1 MNMDPTPT
9 QNNLPLRKGDFNNL
23 AEALDY
29 AARGNTG
36 YNFYDGTG
44 KLSAVFPYKKL
55 RKEARSLA
63 RRLLGLG
70 PRRGA
75 RVALVADTNP
85 DFMRYFYACQ
95 YAGLVPVPLPASI
108 YLGGH
113 EAFVKQLRRLLV
125 SCKAD
130 IAIAPEEYLP
140 YLREAADRLDVTCY
154 GSTNGFA
161 HLPEEQIELELSAA
175 HELAYLQ
182 YTSGSTRF
190 PRGVMITQ
198 QTVMSNLSAMITD
211 GIELRQSDRVVSWLP
226 FYHDMGLVGMVL
238 APLAA
243 QVSVDFLSP
252 RDFAMRPRLWLKLM
266 SENRGTISFSP
277 PFGYELCQMRLR
289 PKDVEALD
297 LSSWRVAGVGAE
309 PITPEPLRR
318 FAETLAPAGFNKNA
332 FVAGYGMAE
341 CTLAVSF
348 SPLGQG
354 LIADNVDRDQ
364 LANFQKAMPVNP
376 ATGDMTSGVKTF
388 VSCGE
393 PLPGYDVQVRNEHG
407 RVLPERQ
414 VGTLFVRG
422 PSVMRGY
429 FNDDEATREALSED
443 GWFDT
448 GDLAYRNANSI
459 IITGRA
465 KDLIIIN
472 GRNVWPQD
480 LENIAE
486 QQPEVRTGDA
496 SAFSLPGADG
506 ADKAVLLVQCRD
518 PEKAAGSDL
527 ALNIK
532 SRIRREFG
540 IDCKIELVPRHTLP
554 RTTSGKLSRSKAR
567 QDYIQR
573 AARAESKPL
582 NLMQDS
588 YQPLRQAV

>member
-1 MNMDPTPT
+1 MMTPTPT
-9 QNNLPLRKGDFNNL
+9 KNKLPLRKGSFTTL
-23 AEALDY
+23 AQALDY
-29 AARGNTG
+29 AAEGETG
-36 YNFYDGTG
+36 FNFYNGIG
-44 KLSAVFPYKKL
+44 KLSAVLPYKNL
-55 RKEARSLA
+55 QKEAKSLA

-70 PRRGA
+70 PERGA
-75 RVALVADTNP
+75 RVAMVADTHPN
-85 DFMRYFYACQ
+85 FMRYFFACQ

-108 YLGGH
+108 YLGGR

-140 YLREAADRLDVTCY
+140 YLREAADGLDVTYY
-154 GSTNGFA
+154 GSTNAFV
-161 HLPEEQIELELSAA
+161 HLPEEQVELDPSGA

-198 QTVMSNLSAMITD
+198 QTVMSNLSAMITY
-211 GIELRQSDRVVSWLP
+211 GIELQQSDRVVSWLP

-243 QVSVDFLSP
+243 QISVDYLSP

-266 SENRGTISFSP
+266 SENRATISFSP
-277 PFGYELCQMRLR
+277 PFGYELCQQRLR
-289 PKDVEALD
+289 PNDIKTFD

-318 FAETLAPAGFNKNA
+318 FAETLAPAGFNKSA

-348 SPLGQG
+348 SPLGLG
-354 LIADNVDRDQ
+354 LIADNVERDH
-364 LANFQKAMPVNP
+364 LANFQKAIPVNT
-376 ATGDMTSGVKTF
+376 ATGNMTSGVKTF

-393 PLPGYDVQVRNEHG
+393 PLPGYDVQVRNDHG

-429 FNDDEATREALSED
+429 FNDDEATQAALSED

-459 IITGRA
+459 VITGRA

-472 GRNVWPQD
+472 GRNIWPQD
-480 LENIAE
+480 LESIAE
-486 QQPEVRTGDA
+486 QQPDVRTGDA
-496 SAFSLPGADG
+496 SAFSLAGADG
-506 ADKAVLLVQCRD
+506 TDKAILLVQCRD
-518 PEKAAGSDL
+518 PEKATDSEL
-527 ALNIK
+527 AVNIK

-573 AARAESKPL
+573 TVGVESKQL
-582 NLMQDS
+582 NLMQDR

>member
-1 MNMDPTPT
+1 
-9 QNNLPLRKGDFNNL
+9 
-23 AEALDY
+23 
-29 AARGNTG
+29 
-36 YNFYDGTG
+36 
-44 KLSAVFPYKKL
+44 
-55 RKEARSLA
+55 
-63 RRLLGLG
+63 
-70 PRRGA
+70 
-75 RVALVADTNP
+75 
-85 DFMRYFYACQ
+85 
-95 YAGLVPVPLPASI
+95 
-108 YLGGH
+108 
-113 EAFVKQLRRLLV
+113 
-125 SCKAD
+125 
-130 IAIAPEEYLP
+130 
-140 YLREAADRLDVTCY
+140 
-154 GSTNGFA
+154 
-161 HLPEEQIELELSAA
+161 
-175 HELAYLQ
+175 
-182 YTSGSTRF
+182 
-190 PRGVMITQ
+190 
-198 QTVMSNLSAMITD
+198 
-211 GIELRQSDRVVSWLP
+211 
-226 FYHDMGLVGMVL
+226 MGLVGMVL

-289 PKDVEALD
+289 PNDVKALD
-297 LSSWRVAGVGAE
+297 LRSWRVAGVGAE

-318 FAETLAPAGFNKNA
+318 FSGALAPAGFNKNA

-341 CTLAVSF
+341 STLAVSF

-354 LIADNVDRDQ
+354 LIADTVDRDH
-364 LANFQKAMPVNP
+364 LANFQKAIQVST

-414 VGTLFVRG
+414 VGTLFIRG

-429 FNDDEATREALSED
+429 FNDDEATRDALSED

-448 GDLAYRNANSI
+448 GDLAYRIANSI

-480 LENIAE
+480 LESIAE

-506 ADKAVLLVQCRD
+506 TDKAVLLVQCRD
-518 PEKAAGSDL
+518 PEKATGSDL
-527 ALNIK
+527 AVNIK

-567 QDYIQR
+567 KDYIQR
-573 AARAESKPL
+573 VARAESKPL
-582 NLMQDS
+582 NLMQGR

>member
-1 MNMDPTPT
+1 MMTPTPT
-9 QNNLPLRKGDFNNL
+9 KNRLPFRKGSFNTL

-29 AARGNTG
+29 AAEGETG
-36 YNFYDGTG
+36 FNFYNGVG
-44 KLSAVFPYKKL
+44 KLSAVLPYKKL
-55 RKEARSLA
+55 QKEARSLA

-70 PRRGA
+70 PERGA
-75 RVALVADTNP
+75 RVAMVADTHP
-85 DFMRYFYACQ
+85 DFMRYFFACQ

-108 YLGGH
+108 YLGGR

-130 IAIAPEEYLP
+130 IAIAPDEYLP
-140 YLREAADRLDVTCY
+140 YLREAADPLDVSYY
-154 GSTNGFA
+154 GSTNAFV
-161 HLPEEQIELELSAA
+161 HLPEEPVELDPSGAD
-175 HELAYLQ
+175 ELAYLQ

-198 QTVMSNLSAMITD
+198 QTVINNLSAMITY
-211 GIELRQSDRVVSWLP
+211 GIQLQQSDRVVSWLP

-243 QVSVDFLSP
+243 QISVDYLSP

-277 PFGYELCQMRLR
+277 PFGYELCQRRLR
-289 PKDVEALD
+289 PNDVKALD
-297 LSSWRVAGVGAE
+297 LDSWRVAGVGAE
-309 PITPEPLRR
+309 PITLEPLKC

-348 SPLGQG
+348 SPLGLG
-354 LIADNVDRDQ
+354 MIADNVERDH
-364 LANFQKAMPVNP
+364 LVNFQKAIPFNP
-376 ATGDMTSGVKTF
+376 AIGDMTSGMKTF

-429 FNDDEATREALSED
+429 FNDDEATKEVLSED

-448 GDLAYRNANSI
+448 GDLAYWNANSI

-480 LENIAE
+480 LESIAE

-506 ADKAVLLVQCRD
+506 SDTAVLLIQCRD
-518 PEKAAGSDL
+518 PEKATGSAL
-527 ALNIK
+527 AVNVK
-532 SRIRREFG
+532 SHIRREFG

-567 QDYIQR
+567 KDYIQR
-573 AARAESKPL
+573 VVRTDSKPL
-582 NLMQDS
+582 NLIQDR
-588 YQPLRQAV
+588 YHPLRQAV